1 MRPSST
7 PEVGGEV
14 EEAMHDL
21 FCICVDI
28 CVFLCGV
35 CVSSTPV
42 SVCVCVRRS
51 DLGAALMHKYPY
63 TADTCGYSP
72 SSSITHTVVCVIL
85 MYPKYPVSAI
95 LPHIKYPL
103 VSWYPWHSRVT
114 KNICASGI
122 SRQRRETLDSPQ
134 TRYVPRSYG
143 AQSARFILDSR
154 LPTSAPAQT
163 QSAPLPAAMMTDEN
177 ARCNAAMDGAG
188 PAHSEPHDDAEC
200 CPIERNPDP
209 PAALLHAPV
218 ACKCN
223 L

>member
-1 MRPSST
+1 MRPSSA
-7 PEVGGEV
+7 PEVGGGV
-14 EEAMHDL
+14 EEAMHVL

-42 SVCVCVRRS
+42 SVKCEACARRS

-103 VSWYPWHSRVT
+103 VSWYPWHSRVGT
-114 KNICASGI
+114 IPHNIGLLVAPGTQASKATPFA
-122 SRQRRETLDSPQ
+122 SFFTSVRASPRRHQ
-134 TRYVPRSYG
+134 PR
-143 AQSARFILDSR
+143 
-154 LPTSAPAQT
+154 PV
-163 QSAPLPAAMMTDEN
+163 
-177 ARCNAAMDGAG
+177 
-188 PAHSEPHDDAEC
+188 EC
-200 CPIERNPDP
+200 P
-209 PAALLHAPV
+209 PR
-218 ACKCN
+218 
-223 L
+223 

>member
-1 MRPSST
+1 MRPSSA
-7 PEVGGEV
+7 PEVGGGV
-14 EEAMHDL
+14 EEAMHVL

-42 SVCVCVRRS
+42 SVCVCLRRS

-103 VSWYPWHSRVT
+103 VSWYPWHSWGRTHTNRVIHR
-114 KNICASGI
+114 NRMAHIGD
-122 SRQRRETLDSPQ
+122 L
-134 TRYVPRSYG
+134 
-143 AQSARFILDSR
+143 
-154 LPTSAPAQT
+154 TSCITDLHNVLKAT
-163 QSAPLPAAMMTDEN
+163 QL
-177 ARCNAAMDGAG
+177 RIVDG
-188 PAHSEPHDDAEC
+188 
-200 CPIERNPDP
+200 
-209 PAALLHAPV
+209 HAV
-218 ACKCN
+218 I
-223 L
+223 

>member
-1 MRPSST
+1 MRPSSA
-7 PEVGGEV
+7 PEVGGGV
-14 EEAMHDL
+14 EEAMHVL

-35 CVSSTPV
+35 CVSSTPA

-103 VSWYPWHSRVT
+103 VSWYPWHSRERQIPPGPLSVT
-114 KNICASGI
+114 
-122 SRQRRETLDSPQ
+122 
-134 TRYVPRSYG
+134 
-143 AQSARFILDSR
+143 
-154 LPTSAPAQT
+154 
-163 QSAPLPAAMMTDEN
+163 
-177 ARCNAAMDGAG
+177 
-188 PAHSEPHDDAEC
+188 
-200 CPIERNPDP
+200 
-209 PAALLHAPV
+209 
-218 ACKCN
+218 N
-223 L
+223 LSQA